1 MRGNVLS
8 PGDAAHHSAPGPS
21 DRVSVPVQLF
31 DRHGEGHFPGGQ
43 HYGDGNVYGDRTY
56 EPLALYIEVG
66 LIYLLFCTVLTKV
79 QRLVEKR
86 MRVCA

>member
-1 MRGNVLS
+1 MVTQRIV
-8 PGDAAHHSAPGPS
+8 A
-21 DRVSVPVQLF
+21 
-31 DRHGEGHFPGGQ
+31 
-43 HYGDGNVYGDRTY
+43 RTY